1 MQAAVSR
8 PYKLPRVPSDPEYCD
23 DVRVN
28 LEQLI
33 TALLTFAGT
42 VLVTA
47 VGFWQWRRSQLREER
62 SEYRASR
69 INALREVWEALA
81 DAEADHRKNLRR
93 SDREAAQDL
102 RRHLIEANLLILR
115 RSPFLL
121 PEELE
126 MAQQFTQLLTEVNI
140 LFRAEPRQ
148 SEDSILWETSRKVS
162 AGETMA
168 AQAASDLESLRE
180 KLADRYGAVVGGDIQ

>member
-1 MQAAVSR
+1 M
-8 PYKLPRVPSDPEYCD
+8 
-23 DVRVN
+23 N